1 MKQQTNN
8 KTNKLTD
15 IMGNPIALSFNA
27 RTVKPSEG
35 TNPTIPAGWYNAT
48 VKSGELKVTKG
59 ASPGEALVIGFHI
72 DDGPQAGAHV
82 TNKFTISNK
91 NPEAVRIGQA
101 DLSALCHA
109 TQRLDVSN
117 DQVFNGA
124 RVQIKVGFEKQSA
137 AQLEKYGEKNKVSAF
152 KAIDCALPN
161 TGPSAFVP
169 AGPTLPAAMPAPVPA
184 ALAPVAVPTPA
195 PAPVAS
201 FPPAG
206 WEAHPTAPGY
216 FHNGAEALTEADLR
230 ARFAPA
236 PVPVAAPV
244 PAPVVVTAPAPA
256 IASVAVVS
264 FPPAGWLQHPES
276 PLHFYCGTEVLT
288 EADLRA
294 KFAAPVAPSADV
306 PPWEQ

>member
-1 MKQQTNN
+1 
-8 KTNKLTD
+8 
-15 IMGNPIALSFNA
+15 MGNPIAISFNA

-35 TNPTIPAGWYNAT
+35 TNPTVPAGWYNAT
-48 VKSGELKVTKG
+48 VTKGELKTTKG
-59 ASPGEALVIGFHI
+59 ASPGEALVIGFQI
-72 DDGPQAGAHV
+72 DDGPQAGGHV

-91 NPEAVRIGQA
+91 NPEAVRIGQS

-109 TQRLDVSN
+109 TGRLDVSN

-152 KAIDCALPN
+152 KAIDGALPN
-161 TGPSAFVP
+161 TAPSAFVP
-169 AGPTLPAAMPAPVPA
+169 SGPTLPASVPAPVPA
-184 ALAPVAVPTPA
+184 AAVPVAIPTPAPA

-216 FHNGAEALTEADLR
+216 FHNGVEALTEADLR

-236 PVPVAAPV
+236 PVAVPVPVAAPV
-244 PAPVVVTAPAPA
+244 IAP
-256 IASVAVVS
+256 VVS
-264 FPPAGWLQHPES
+264 FPPDGWAQHPDS
-276 PLHFYCGTEVLT
+276 PIHFYRGSEVLT